1 MKDVEKTNVERNNS
15 RKRIRR
21 RRRWN
26 NLYGLAVILLVLT
39 VGITICYTFLF
50 NISEIRVSGESDIY
64 SAEEIVSASGI
75 NQGDN
80 LLRLDSEECEKMI
93 LDKLL
98 YVETAEISKKFPS
111 SIEIKVTRCVPA
123 FNIYYDGGSL
133 LVSKKGKILED
144 NGNGNITNGLPVIQ
158 GLEPSDLTAGKN
170 IQSGNEHK
178 NEAFQAFVKNLDSVG
193 ENEITAIDLT
203 DEFSIIVNYKNG
215 MVFKMGGWNDIEYK
229 LDLAASVMEDESV
242 KGKKGYLTMIG
253 TNQCSFRTSDSPASV
268 PGILNL
274 QNRINPMKTAAAN
287 PIRNRKLCSVN
298 IITRIIP
305 ILMNRPP
312 SLTIKVGIIPILMI
326 TAAGITAMIPMIMA
340 TITVMITD
348 IVIIMTGTI
357 MAEIIRMTI
366 AIKPIIRFV

>member
-98 YVETAEISKKFPS
+98 YVETADISKKFPS

-133 LVSKKGKILED
+133 LVSQKGKILED

-158 GLEPSDLTAGKN
+158 GLEPSDLTAGKI

-178 NEAFQAFVKNLDSVG
+178 NEAFQAFVKNLDSSE
-193 ENEITAIDLT
+193 ENEISAIDLT

-215 MVFKMGGWNDIEYK
+215 MIFKMGGWNDIEYK

-242 KGKKGYLTMIG
+242 KGKK
-253 TNQCSFRTSDSPASV
+253 A
-268 PGILNL
+268 IL
-274 QNRINPMKTAAAN
+274 P
-287 PIRNRKLCSVN
+287 
-298 IITRIIP
+298 
-305 ILMNRPP
+305 
-312 SLTIKVGIIPILMI
+312 
-326 TAAGITAMIPMIMA
+326 
-340 TITVMITD
+340 
-348 IVIIMTGTI
+348 
-357 MAEIIRMTI
+357 
-366 AIKPIIRFV
+366 

>member
-111 SIEIKVTRCVPA
+111 SIDIKVTRCVPA

-268 PGILNL
+268 PRNIESSKPDKPDENSSGESNPEQEAMFSEYNN
-274 QNRINPMKTAAAN
+274 QNNPD
-287 PIRNRKLCSVN
+287 SVEPTSEPDDQGWDN
-298 IITRIIP
+298 SYSDDYSGGDNGYDT
-305 ILMNRPP
+305 NDYGYDNGYDYGY
-312 SLTIKVGIIPILMI
+312 SDNYDWNDYG
-326 TAAGITAMIPMIMA
+326 G
-340 TITVMITD
+340 D
-348 IVIIMTGTI
+348 YSGDYSY
-357 MAEIIRMTI
+357 
-366 AIKPIIRFV
+366 

>member
-123 FNIYYDGGSL
+123 FNIYYDSGSL

-268 PGILNL
+268 PGNIESSKPDKPDENSSGESNPEQEAMFSEYNN
-274 QNRINPMKTAAAN
+274 QNNPDSNEPTSEPDDQGWDN
-287 PIRNRKLCSVN
+287 SYSDDYSGWDNGYDTNDYGYDNSYDYGYDDN
-298 IITRIIP
+298 YDW
-305 ILMNRPP
+305 NDYGGDY
-312 SLTIKVGIIPILMI
+312 SG
-326 TAAGITAMIPMIMA
+326 
-340 TITVMITD
+340 D
-348 IVIIMTGTI
+348 YSY
-357 MAEIIRMTI
+357 
-366 AIKPIIRFV
+366 

>member
-15 RKRIRR
+15 HKRIRR

-39 VGITICYTFLF
+39 VGLTICCTFLF

-98 YVETAEISKKFPS
+98 YVETAEISKKYPS
-111 SIEIKVTRCVPA
+111 SIDIKVTRCVPA
-123 FNIYYDGGSL
+123 FNICYDGGSL
-133 LVSKKGKILED
+133 LVSRKGKILED

-158 GLEPSDLTAGKN
+158 GLEPSDLMPGKN

-178 NEAFQAFVKNLDSVG
+178 NEAFQAFVKSFDSEV

-203 DEFSIIVNYKNG
+203 DEFSIIVSYKNG
-215 MVFKMGGWNDIEYK
+215 IIFKMGGWNDIEYK

-268 PGILNL
+268 PGNIEPSKSDKTDENSSDESNPEQEAMFSEYNN
-274 QNRINPMKTAAAN
+274 QNNPDSAESTSEPDTSASDDYYSDDYSDWDNGYDAN
-287 PIRNRKLCSVN
+287 DYGYDNSYDYGYDEN
-298 IITRIIP
+298 YDW
-305 ILMNRPP
+305 NDYGGDY
-312 SLTIKVGIIPILMI
+312 S
-326 TAAGITAMIPMIMA
+326 
-340 TITVMITD
+340 D
-348 IVIIMTGTI
+348 DYSY
-357 MAEIIRMTI
+357 
-366 AIKPIIRFV
+366 

>member
-98 YVETAEISKKFPS
+98 YVETADISKKFPS

-133 LVSKKGKILED
+133 LVSQKGKILED

-158 GLEPSDLTAGKN
+158 GLEPSDLTAGKI

-178 NEAFQAFVKNLDSVG
+178 NEAFQAFVKNLDSSE
-193 ENEITAIDLT
+193 ENEISAIDLT

-215 MVFKMGGWNDIEYK
+215 MIFKMGGWNDIEYK

-268 PGILNL
+268 PGNVDSSKTDKTDETSSGESNPEQEAMFSEYNN
-274 QNRINPMKTAAAN
+274 QNNPDPTE
-287 PIRNRKLCSVN
+287 
-298 IITRIIP
+298 
-305 ILMNRPP
+305 P
-312 SLTIKVGIIPILMI
+312 SSE
-326 TAAGITAMIPMIMA
+326 
-340 TITVMITD
+340 TD
-348 IVIIMTGTI
+348 DSGSYNSYNDDYSGWDNGYDTNDYDYDNGYDYN
-357 MAEIIRMTI
+357 ADENYGWNGYDGDYSGDYGY
-366 AIKPIIRFV
+366 

>member
-158 GLEPSDLTAGKN
+158 GLEPSDMTTGKN
-170 IQSGNEHK
+170 ILSGNEHK
-178 NEAFQAFVKNLDSVG
+178 NEAFQAFVKNLDSAG

-268 PGILNL
+268 PGNIESSKSDKTDENSSGESNPEQEAMFSEYNN
-274 QNRINPMKTAAAN
+274 QNNPDPTEPTSELDDSGLDN
-287 PIRNRKLCSVN
+287 SYSDNYNDWDNGYDTNDYGYDNGYDYGGDYSYDY
-298 IITRIIP
+298 
-305 ILMNRPP
+305 
-312 SLTIKVGIIPILMI
+312 SY
-326 TAAGITAMIPMIMA
+326 
-340 TITVMITD
+340 
-348 IVIIMTGTI
+348 
-357 MAEIIRMTI
+357 
-366 AIKPIIRFV
+366 